1 MVIFDYTHNRA
12 FRVTADSLS
21 ATSVVVVET
30 NQQPLP
36 TSEEWNDA
44 LAILRKDS
52 KFGPALAAGELTP
65 YKAMP
70 PLATTADATG
80 HVERALHM
88 GLLGKAGAS
97 RRNQIVAVNL
107 IRETVALYES
117 GTPPLALAQDD
128 VCGAP
133 TAAACAS
140 VQRGTAGQLWIAW
153 PSANPVWR
161 FLVKRPS
168 ASSGTRGSGIEILY
182 ADYQGKRVLYQGHT
196 PILNVLYDGD
206 ACGPYRDWI
215 YEEWCFQADGTDVAP
230 GFRWCPPGTPPRTIC
245 ESGVDGGNFQGVAI
259 HESGDELVLTSVL
272 SAGWYRYMP
281 EWRFH
286 KNGSIRPLFRFG
298 ATENSCVCN
307 VHTHHVYWRLDFD
320 ITTAAH
326 NAVDEFNLPPLVPN
340 QLWLPCTYEGKRL
353 RDPTRARM
361 WRVKNINT
369 HEAYEIV
376 PGDRDVT
383 ADAYGKGD
391 FWLLA
396 YHGVAEY
403 DDGYNQTGGSGTAA
417 DIDRF
422 INGERVD
429 DADVVIWYAAHFRH
443 DLRTD
448 PHSGCHVVGPL
459 LRPAVCAVTETAR
472 GTTIDPNV
480 LRSFRDQ
487 YLAKSPT
494 GQRWLA
500 LLDQYNIELAALV
513 AGDAALRARAQ
524 RVLKTLAG
532 YLRTSKTIETKPL
545 DQAPVG
551 ELEATMEAAALK
563 ASPGLREAIRSA
575 RADMAQ
581 FAGRSMAAGLK
592 GRAE

>member
-1 MVIFDYTHNRA
+1 
-12 FRVTADSLS
+12 
-21 ATSVVVVET
+21 
-30 NQQPLP
+30 
-36 TSEEWNDA
+36 
-44 LAILRKDS
+44 
-52 KFGPALAAGELTP
+52 
-65 YKAMP
+65 
-70 PLATTADATG
+70 
-80 HVERALHM
+80 
-88 GLLGKAGAS
+88 
-97 RRNQIVAVNL
+97 
-107 IRETVALYES
+107 
-117 GTPPLALAQDD
+117 
-128 VCGAP
+128 
-133 TAAACAS
+133 
-140 VQRGTAGQLWIAW
+140 
-153 PSANPVWR
+153 
-161 FLVKRPS
+161 
-168 ASSGTRGSGIEILY
+168 
-182 ADYQGKRVLYQGHT
+182 
-196 PILNVLYDGD
+196 LNVLYDGD

-422 INGERVD
+422 ITASASTTPTWSFGTQPTSATICGLIHTRGVTLS
-429 DADVVIWYAAHFRH
+429 VPSC
-443 DLRTD
+443 D
-448 PHSGCHVVGPL
+448 P
-459 LRPAVCAVTETAR
+459 RCAR
-472 GTTIDPNV
+472 
-480 LRSFRDQ
+480 
-487 YLAKSPT
+487 
-494 GQRWLA
+494 
-500 LLDQYNIELAALV
+500 
-513 AGDAALRARAQ
+513 
-524 RVLKTLAG
+524 
-532 YLRTSKTIETKPL
+532 
-545 DQAPVG
+545 
-551 ELEATMEAAALK
+551 
-563 ASPGLREAIRSA
+563 
-575 RADMAQ
+575 
-581 FAGRSMAAGLK
+581 
-592 GRAE
+592 